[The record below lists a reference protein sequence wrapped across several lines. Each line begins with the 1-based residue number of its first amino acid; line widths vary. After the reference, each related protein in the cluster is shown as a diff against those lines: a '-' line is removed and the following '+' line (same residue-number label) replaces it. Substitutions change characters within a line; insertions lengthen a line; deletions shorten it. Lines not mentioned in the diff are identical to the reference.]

1 MSLLAQIKQDQLA
14 ARKAKETAKAA
25 LLTTLIGE
33 VEMVGKNDGNREVT
47 DVEVVAM
54 VKKFLKNVNET
65 LKALGGIEGGIAMQ
79 YMAESQILESY
90 LPKQFSQEQLEQ
102 ILDSIK
108 VEISAGPKDMGK
120 MLGLLKNRF
129 DGQYDGRLASTVAK
143 SLIS

>member
-90 LPKQFSQEQLEQ
+90 LPKQFTEDQLTN
-102 ILDSIK
+102 ILGSIK
-108 VEISAGPKDMGK
+108 DEISAGPKDMGK

>member
-90 LPKQFSQEQLEQ
+90 LPKQFTEDQLTN
-102 ILDSIK
+102 ILGSIK

>member
-90 LPKQFSQEQLEQ
+90 LPKQFTEDQLTT

-108 VEISAGPKDMGK
+108 IEISAGPKDMGK

>member
-14 ARKAKETAKAA
+14 ARKAKQTAKAA

-90 LPKQFSQEQLEQ
+90 LPKQFTEDQLTT

-108 VEISAGPKDMGK
+108 IEISAGPKDMGK

>member
-1 MSLLAQIKQDQLA
+1 MSLLAQIKQEQLA

-90 LPKQFSQEQLEQ
+90 LPKQFTEDQLTT

-108 VEISAGPKDMGK
+108 IEISAGPKDMGK